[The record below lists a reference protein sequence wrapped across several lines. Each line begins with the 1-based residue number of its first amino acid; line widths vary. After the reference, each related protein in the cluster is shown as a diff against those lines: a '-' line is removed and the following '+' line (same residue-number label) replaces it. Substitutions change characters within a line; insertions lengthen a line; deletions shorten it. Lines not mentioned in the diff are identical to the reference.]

1 MLFALRVMNGF
12 SPTLCSVDD
21 GTEGEGGGGQA
32 PDPAAAGRLE
42 AIKALR
48 AEKQELAA
56 KLEAI
61 QAKQEGDRVKTA
73 EEQGRFKELYQEKDS
88 LLTATQQ
95 ELEAYKVK
103 EAARVEAQATKAK
116 AAVEAVPEALR
127 ALVPAG
133 LDADATLAQVE
144 LLRALA
150 PGGPIGTLGGGGKL
164 PKVQLEHTPAEKHA
178 AEKLMQNHK
187 MLSLPEALA
196 LIRTRTK

>member
-21 GTEGEGGGGQA
+21 GTEGEAGGGQA

-48 AEKQELAA
+48 SEKQELTA

-61 QAKQEGDRVKTA
+61 QAKQEGDRVKAA

-88 LLTATQQ
+88 LLTAAQK
-95 ELEAYKVK
+95 ELDAFKVK

-116 AAVEAVPEALR
+116 AAVEA
-127 ALVPAG
+127 
-133 LDADATLAQVE
+133 
-144 LLRALA
+144 
-150 PGGPIGTLGGGGKL
+150 
-164 PKVQLEHTPAEKHA
+164 
-178 AEKLMQNHK
+178 
-187 MLSLPEALA
+187 
-196 LIRTRTK
+196 